1 MKYNKIISK
10 NQIRKGSKKLQTYE
24 TEKIWGLFK
33 KYTREKVTKRI
44 LDHIRT
50 GDWQESKKKRLE
62 GSMKIL
68 TNWLYP
74 LRCPVC
80 DGPVM
85 SEEKCCRDCRTKLK
99 FIENHCCCKCGKP
112 LLREEEEY
120 CDDCSGRA
128 HYFQQGKAVFEYAS
142 VKASLYRFKYLGRQE
157 YAEFYGRVMAMV
169 MQEIIG
175 QWAPDAIIPVP
186 LSKEREKKRG
196 YNQAA
201 LLARQLSSAVHIPC
215 MEDLIERS
223 KNTVPMKELGL
234 WQRQI
239 NLKNAFIMHRY
250 DVKLRR
256 VIIIDDIYTTGSTVD
271 AIASL
276 LLQNGVQNIYFI
288 TLAIGTGI

>member
-1 MKYNKIISK
+1 MKCHKIRK
-10 NQIRKGSKKLQTYE
+10 NQVHNGRNKLQTYE

-33 KYTREKVTKRI
+33 KYTREKTAKKI
-44 LDHIRT
+44 LDHIRA
-50 GDWQESKKKRLE
+50 GDCQERKRKRLE
-62 GSMKIL
+62 GILIIL

-85 SEEKCCRDCRTKLK
+85 SEAKCCRDCRTKLK
-99 FIENHCCCKCGKP
+99 FIENHCCYKCGKP
-112 LLREEEEY
+112 LLQEEEEY
-120 CDDCSGRA
+120 CEDCSKRA
-128 HYFQQGKAVFEYAS
+128 HYFRQGKAVFEYAS

-157 YAEFYGRVMAMV
+157 DAEFHGRIMAKA
-169 MQEIIG
+169 MQEIIW

-201 LLARQLSSAVHIPC
+201 LLARQLSSAVNIPC

-223 KNTVPMKELGL
+223 KNTIPMKELGL

-276 LLQNGVQNIYFI
+276 LLQNGVQEIYFI
-288 TLAIGTGI
+288 TLAIGTGV